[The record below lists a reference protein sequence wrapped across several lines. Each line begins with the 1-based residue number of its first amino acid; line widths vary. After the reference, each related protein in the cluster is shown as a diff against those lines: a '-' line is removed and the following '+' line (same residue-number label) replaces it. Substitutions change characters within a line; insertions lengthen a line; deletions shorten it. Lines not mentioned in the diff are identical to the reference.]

1 MRSRYAIVA
10 GVVLAFVLAGCAG
23 DPFGPTEGRPG
34 IPMPEEFGG
43 AVPTESEI
51 LVVAEAP
58 AQSFNPVVTG
68 AFTADGT
75 NLGITGTRVSL
86 IENGT
91 IVSQPTVDPNAQP
104 LTEANRP
111 TLQLIRY
118 WVRIEEVESF
128 AGGAAVTRETTTTTG
143 TSSTETSTF
152 SSTLSVEAEV
162 SAGGLF
168 ASASV
173 SASASFTSTQGFSS
187 TASTE
192 ETVTKSFTVSP
203 QSGTNLLYSVWQLYE
218 EIRYV
223 SGTGADADLYDVQA
237 YNFEEGSLRFVFP
250 TDEIVPISA
259 YYEQ

>member
-1 MRSRYAIVA
+1 MNPRYAIIA
-10 GVVLAFVLAGCAG
+10 GVALAFILAGCGG

-34 IPMPEEFGG
+34 IPMPTEFGG
-43 AVPTESEI
+43 AVPTESDI

-75 NLGITGTRVSL
+75 NLGVTSGRVWL
-86 IENGT
+86 IEDGA
-91 IVSQPTVDPNAQP
+91 IVADPAIDPDAQP

-118 WVRIEEVESF
+118 WVRLGEVKSF
-128 AGGAAVTRETTTTTG
+128 AGGAAVTEERTTTTG

-162 SAGGLF
+162 SGGGLF

-173 SASASFTSTQGFSS
+173 STSASFTSTQGFSS
-187 TASTE
+187 TESTE

-223 SGTGADADLYDVQA
+223 SGTGADAELYDVQA
-237 YNFEEGSLRFVFP
+237 YEFDEGSLRFVFP